1 MAEFVSLLLFV
12 LLVVVGVAGLSII
25 VATVHWGISPMP
37 TSPKV
42 RRAMLSLVSAE
53 LTGELHELGA
63 GWGGLA
69 LALARQCPNAR
80 VVAWEVSPVPAIV
93 FWLRA
98 KAARLPNLEVQLRDF
113 RGADLRRATGIVCYL
128 FTGGMKWLDETARR
142 QRPGTELLIVT
153 NTFTL
158 HGWPEDKALTVDDL
172 FRTKVTRYRRVPL

>member
-1 MAEFVSLLLFV
+1 MSDVGSLVLFG

-25 VATVHWGISPMP
+25 VATIRWGISPMP
-37 TSPKV
+37 TSAKV

-69 LALARQCPNAR
+69 LALARHCPNAR

-93 FWLRA
+93 LWARA
-98 KAARLPNLEVQLRDF
+98 KSARLPNLEVRLRDF
-113 RGADLRRATGIVCYL
+113 RSADLTRAAGIICYL
-128 FTGGMKWLDETARR
+128 FTGGMKWLDDALRR
-142 QRPGTELLIVT
+142 QRPGTDLLIVT

-158 HGWPEDKALTVDDL
+158 HGWPEDKVVTVDDL
-172 FRTKVTRYRRVPL
+172 FRTRVTRYRRVPD